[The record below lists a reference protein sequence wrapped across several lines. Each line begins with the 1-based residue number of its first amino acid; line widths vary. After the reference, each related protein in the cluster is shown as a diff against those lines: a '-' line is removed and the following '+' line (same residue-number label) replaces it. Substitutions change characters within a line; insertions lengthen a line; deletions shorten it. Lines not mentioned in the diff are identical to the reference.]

1 MTLYRTIGI
10 VFCTERSVQKMK
22 IIDYEHVGIR
32 VSNRLQ
38 ALEFYGKLGFI
49 EEKYFPKEQA
59 SELVS
64 DGGVYLNLISMQ
76 QNAIATFFW
85 MNR

>member
-1 MTLYRTIGI
+1 
-10 VFCTERSVQKMK
+10 MK

-38 ALEFYGKLGFI
+38 ALKFYEKLGFI